1 MPKKTNDPRG
11 VRPPE
16 DTQKIYA
23 RAYASRLAK
32 QVTEEAQGPHRK
44 STAAKKRD
52 GKG

>member
-1 MPKKTNDPRG
+1 MTKSTKELRG
-11 VRPPE
+11 QQPSE
-16 DTQKIYA
+16 DTQKMYA